1 MVYPI
6 IKYYGGGFAIELL
19 AFLSKISTYIK
30 LMDLTLVLQ
39 LVSLF
44 AVVAAGP
51 MVVVLLSARGGN
63 L

>member
-1 MVYPI
+1 M
-6 IKYYGGGFAIELL
+6 IKSYGGGFAVELL
-19 AFLSKISTYIK
+19 AFLSIISTYIK